1 MRRRRALVRGVMVL
15 PRSLHSA
22 AQKARRSGRDDMLS
36 VAGLK
41 PDADGMTTSELWQ
54 RRRWGVGV
62 NWRVGVRGIWVT
74 REQGP
79 FGTQGKQEWLC
90 NRLLVSLFVFA
101 GLLAGC
107 GRTVPQ
113 KPGTITF
120 LIESG
125 PANLDPRFAT
135 DGQSQR
141 IVGLVFNGL
150 VERDEQMNL
159 RGDLAESWENPDPLT
174 YVFHLR
180 PGVKFH
186 DGRALT
192 SADVKATF
200 DFMLKVENGSPKRGA
215 FRAVESITAPD
226 AATVVFR
233 LKEPYASFV
242 WNLARPAIGI
252 VPADAGADFGG
263 RLIGTG
269 PFRFVSQ
276 AHDEEVVL
284 ERNLGY
290 FRGEKEGDKPNA
302 EYAETGTQPSEL
314 RAGRTERRE
323 ENSPPSAK
331 GAQSGAPG
339 ERSDPRAQTLR
350 DSGQAGV
357 SVPREVKIRRVV
369 FRIVPDAVTRA
380 LELRKGSGDVEMSS
394 LSADMIP
401 ELAKQKD
408 LGVSERAGTNLAY
421 IGINVQDAILARKEV
436 RQALAY
442 ATDRALLIKYLLHGQ
457 AQVAS
462 GLLPPNHW
470 AYESDVRT
478 YDYDL
483 AQAEQLL
490 DAAGFPRKSEGM
502 RFKLTLKVS
511 TEEQARLIG
520 AALQDQWK
528 KAGVDLEVRPLEIA
542 TLFADLGKGNFQLSY
557 SKWIGANNDP
567 DVFAYVMS
575 TKRFPPDGAN
585 RGHYRNAHMDLLTE
599 EIGRE
604 MDREKRRALC
614 SMVQKM
620 AAEDV
625 PFIALWFTDV
635 VSVHRRSMG
644 EIALTATG
652 DYEFL
657 GED

>member
-1 MRRRRALVRGVMVL
+1 MVR
-15 PRSLHSA
+15 
-22 AQKARRSGRDDMLS
+22 
-36 VAGLK
+36 
-41 PDADGMTTSELWQ
+41 
-54 RRRWGVGV
+54 
-62 NWRVGVRGIWVT
+62 
-74 REQGP
+74 
-79 FGTQGKQEWLC
+79 
-90 NRLLVSLFVFA
+90 
-101 GLLAGC
+101 
-107 GRTVPQ
+107 
-113 KPGTITF
+113 F

-141 IVGLVFNGL
+141 IVGLVFSGL

-180 PGVKFH
+180 TGVKFH
-186 DGRALT
+186 DGRTLT
-192 SADVKATF
+192 SGDVKATF
-200 DFMLKVENGSPKRGA
+200 DFMLKAENGSPKRGA
-215 FRAVESITAPD
+215 FRAVESIATPD
-226 AATVVFR
+226 ARTVVFR

-284 ERNLGY
+284 ERNPDY
-290 FRGEKEGDKPNA
+290 FQRKKERERFDTEGA
-302 EYAETGTQPSEL
+302 EVGAQS
-314 RAGRTERRE
+314 AQRRE
-323 ENSPPSAK
+323 GKTARSEATLRGTSEQAGAATGQSGDWRSREKNPPFAQ
-331 GAQSGAPG
+331 GAQSGAPSEKDTG
-339 ERSDPRAQTLR
+339 RNAEERGRVQ
-350 DSGQAGV
+350 
-357 SVPREVKIRRVV
+357 RVV

-380 LELRKGSGDVEMSS
+380 LELSKGSGDVEMSS

-401 ELAKQKD
+401 VLAKQKD
-408 LGVSERAGTNLAY
+408 LAVSERAGTNLAY
-421 IGINVQDAILARKEV
+421 IGINLQDAILALKEV

-442 ATDRALLIKYLLHGQ
+442 ATDRDLLIKYLLHGQ
-457 AQVAS
+457 AQAAS

-478 YDYDL
+478 YGYDL
-483 AQAEQLL
+483 AKAERLL
-490 DAAGFPRKSEGM
+490 DEAGFARKSDGM

-520 AALQDQWK
+520 AALQDLWK

-542 TLFADLGKGNFQLSY
+542 TLFADLGKADFQLSY

-567 DVFAYVMS
+567 DIFAYVMS

-585 RGHYRNAHMDLLTE
+585 RGHYRNAQMDLLTE

-604 MDREKRRALC
+604 MDREKRKALC
-614 SMVQKM
+614 SLVQKM

-625 PFIALWFTDV
+625 PFIPLWFTDV

-657 GED
+657 GEE